1 MLIAGVLGSSALVE
15 RIVAAFDA
23 DPALGMVV
31 AEGQIYGGPEQW
43 RSNEARLAQLLP
55 QIGIS
60 PEVKHRRFPGGS
72 IFWIRPLLLRTLAD
86 LKLTLS
92 DFEPEPMTLDGG
104 LGHAVERMFGLIC
117 EDSGMRFVEHTRLPE
132 QRRRDEPTT
141 MERGAS

>member
-1 MLIAGVLGSSALVE
+1 LIAGVLGSSALVD

-31 AEGQIYGGPEQW
+31 AEGQIYSGPDQW

-55 QIGIS
+55 RIGIS

-72 IFWIRPLLLRTLAD
+72 IFWIRPLLLRTLAE

-117 EDSGMRFVEHTRLPE
+117 EDSGMRFVEHTHLPGE
-132 QRRRDEPTT
+132 CRRDEPMM
-141 MERGAS
+141 MERGVS

>member
-1 MLIAGVLGSSALVE
+1 
-15 RIVAAFDA
+15 
-23 DPALGMVV
+23 MVV
-31 AEGQIYGGPEQW
+31 AEGQIYDGPEQW

-55 QIGIS
+55 RIGIS

-117 EDSGMRFVEHTRLPE
+117 EDSGMRLWSTPGCRSSAVAMN
-132 QRRRDEPTT
+132 RRGWRG
-141 MERGAS
+141 GAS

>member
-1 MLIAGVLGSSALVE
+1 
-15 RIVAAFDA
+15 
-23 DPALGMVV
+23 
-31 AEGQIYGGPEQW
+31 
-43 RSNEARLAQLLP
+43 EARLAQLLP

-132 QRRRDEPTT
+132 QRRCDEPTR